1 MYRARHGGSADASG
15 ATRMKI
21 ALRTSGGRGEYE
33 LAGRHGSINHT
44 DLYSRAINYELAPEI
59 IVEAHAK
66 ANVRD
71 GKPRIRLDDPR
82 RDLHAQLLL
91 ADVLLL
97 PTPIRE
103 LRRTG
108 RGLGVLHDGA
118 YAVTGVSVDVVSVGP
133 TALLRPRVIVAS
145 NTAHRVE

>member
-1 MYRARHGGSADASG
+1 
-15 ATRMKI
+15 MKI

-103 LRRTG
+103 LMG
-108 RGLGVLHDGA
+108 
-118 YAVTGVSVDVVSVGP
+118 
-133 TALLRPRVIVAS
+133 
-145 NTAHRVE
+145 